1 MNSKRF
7 KGRTFFRVIIY
18 LPAVTSVVAVN
29 YVWRYMFEDHG
40 ILNSLF
46 GTRINWLN
54 DNTLIKVAMIV
65 KNVWGGI
72 GTQVIL
78 FMAGMANISDLRGR
92 SVVCRGAVRL
102 AYHRALYLA
111 AGNRSQ

>member
-1 MNSKRF
+1 
-7 KGRTFFRVIIY
+7 
-18 LPAVTSVVAVN
+18 
-29 YVWRYMFEDHG
+29 
-40 ILNSLF
+40 
-46 GTRINWLN
+46 
-54 DNTLIKVAMIV
+54 MIV

-78 FMAGMANISDLRGR
+78 FMAGMANISDEYYEAADLDGAGAVYKFFRITLPLITPVLFYTIVTGLIGGFQIYAD
-92 SVVCRGAVRL
+92 VQLFCRGAVRL